1 MVLSWRSMHKSV
13 AGALLTFTLCAGLFA
28 TIPASA
34 AESAGTPP
42 DIVYK
47 KDGTFYRGTVVERDP
62 KGSVT
67 MQLATG
73 KTVTI
78 PMIDVEYAGP
88 TESAPGRKDQKP
100 DSEGTVSGEEGQPKA
115 ETAHV
120 QAHVTG
126 SRPGLRLH
134 VEGARA
140 QAFAV
145 VGNQVASFTTS
156 MFIPVCD
163 MPCDVPADPGTYK
176 LGVSKGEDGSVVDA
190 GTVTIPNNDVQLDT
204 KYTSR
209 ALVRGL
215 GWAVTL
221 GGLGVGTYMLVD
233 GIGGSH
239 EKCDADG
246 LNCSMVSDSS
256 TTEIV
261 LGTTLMIAG
270 PIVGIIMAGTP
281 DKAHISVRPGVN
293 RDSGPP
299 GSRGTA
305 RMVPALAFDGAF

>member
-1 MVLSWRSMHKSV
+1 MRLPCQFMYRSIV
-13 AGALLTFTLCAGLFA
+13 CGLRAVTLCAGLFA
-28 TIPASA
+28 TIPAF
-34 AESAGTPP
+34 AEPSTPP

-47 KDGTFYRGTVVERDP
+47 KDGTFFRGTVVERDP

-67 MQLATG
+67 LQLPTG

-78 PMIDVEYAGP
+78 PMVDVEYAGP
-88 TESAPGRKDQKP
+88 AESAPGRKDQKS
-100 DSEGTVSGEEGQPKA
+100 DSEGTVSGEEAQPKEV
-115 ETAHV
+115 ETPHV
-120 QAHVTG
+120 HAHVTG

-134 VEGARA
+134 IEGARA

-145 VGNQVASFTTS
+145 VGNQVAAFTTS
-156 MFIPVCD
+156 MYIPVCD

-176 LGVSKGEDGSVVDA
+176 LGVSKGEDGAVVEA

-204 KYTSR
+204 KYSSR
-209 ALVRGL
+209 AAVRGL
-215 GWAVTL
+215 GWGISLAS
-221 GGLGVGTYMLVD
+221 LGVGIYMLVD

-239 EKCDADG
+239 QQCDAEQ
-246 LNCSMVSDSS
+246 LNCTTVSDSN
-256 TTEIV
+256 TTEII
-261 LGTTLMIAG
+261 LGTSLAIVG
-270 PIVGIIMAGTP
+270 PIVGLIMAGTP

-305 RMVPALAFDGAF
+305 KSIVPALALDGAF